1 MSGSELRLSDLKRNL
16 KPIVDE
22 LLDSVSKNPEDIEYL
37 IDYALKDIL
46 YPKKR
51 TAKDRIVHNW
61 KHALKSEVVDPED
74 VPFNSEFKNS
84 HTVKVTDDR
93 PCDTE
98 ASDNLIKVDFSPDK

>member
-22 LLDSVSKNPEDIEYL
+22 LLDSVTNKPEDIEYL
-37 IDYALKDIL
+37 IDYALKELL

-51 TAKDRIVHNW
+51 TAKDRIIHNW
-61 KHALKSEVVDPED
+61 KYHLKNEVVNPED
-74 VPFNSEFKNS
+74 VP
-84 HTVKVTDDR
+84 DDR

-98 ASDNLIKVDFSPDK
+98 PSDNLIKVDFSPDK

>member
-16 KPIVDE
+16 KPIIDE
-22 LLDSVSKNPEDIEYL
+22 LLNSVTNKPEDIEYL
-37 IDYALKDIL
+37 IDYALKELL

-61 KHALKSEVVDPED
+61 KYDLKSEVVDP
-74 VPFNSEFKNS
+74 
-84 HTVKVTDDR
+84 TDDR

-98 ASDNLIKVDFSPDK
+98 PSDNLIKVDFSPDK

>member
-22 LLDSVSKNPEDIEYL
+22 LLDSVSKKPEDIEYL
-37 IDYALKDIL
+37 IDYALKELL

-51 TAKDRIVHNW
+51 TAKDRIIHNW
-61 KHALKSEVVDPED
+61 KYALKSEVVDPED
-74 VPFNSEFKNS
+74 VS
-84 HTVKVTDDR
+84 HTVKKITDDR

-98 ASDNLIKVDFSPDK
+98 PSDNLIKVDFSPDK

>member
-22 LLDSVSKNPEDIEYL
+22 LLDSVTNKPEDIEYL
-37 IDYALKDIL
+37 IDYALKELL

-51 TAKDRIVHNW
+51 TAKDRIIKPKVTS
-61 KHALKSEVVDPED
+61 KVMDPKDVSFKSP
-74 VPFNSEFKNS
+74 FKNS
-84 HTVKVTDDR
+84 YIVAITDDR

-98 ASDNLIKVDFSPDK
+98 PSDNLIKVDFSPDK

>member
-22 LLDSVSKNPEDIEYL
+22 LLDSVSNKPEDIEYL
-37 IDYALKDIL
+37 IDYALKELL

-51 TAKDRIVHNW
+51 TAKDRIIHNW
-61 KHALKSEVVDPED
+61 KYHLKNEVVNPED
-74 VPFNSEFKNS
+74 VP
-84 HTVKVTDDR
+84 TDDR

-98 ASDNLIKVDFSPDK
+98 PSDNLIKVDFSPDK

>member
-22 LLDSVSKNPEDIEYL
+22 LLDSVSNKPEDIEYL
-37 IDYALKDIL
+37 IDYALKELL

-51 TAKDRIVHNW
+51 TAKDRIIHNW

-74 VPFNSEFKNS
+74 VS
-84 HTVKVTDDR
+84 HTVKTITDDR

-98 ASDNLIKVDFSPDK
+98 PSDNLIKVDFSPDK

>member
-1 MSGSELRLSDLKRNL
+1 
-16 KPIVDE
+16 
-22 LLDSVSKNPEDIEYL
+22 
-37 IDYALKDIL
+37 
-46 YPKKR
+46 
-51 TAKDRIVHNW
+51 VHNW

>member
-1 MSGSELRLSDLKRNL
+1 MSGSELRLSDLKRNF

-51 TAKDRIVHNW
+51 TAKDRIVNNW

>member
-51 TAKDRIVHNW
+51 TAMDRIVNNC
-61 KHALKSEVVDPED
+61 KHALKSEVGDPEE
-74 VPFNSEFKNS
+74 VPLNSEFKNS
-84 HTVKVTDDR
+84 HTAKVTADR